1 MSDFSD
7 IERFA
12 RSHAACG
19 GITPNATTQLDGGY
33 LLTLTCSCGASM
45 DRWITPEEAEVPLSF
60 SGAGA
65 APPAPL
71 TAPASA
77 DATPSAPVAR
87 TDLEEVMRQALEAEE
102 AADARIRAAPPAGK
116 PAAPPPVAK
125 PLAAAA
131 PVKAVTPPSVAKP
144 TPPPAAA
151 ARVPIT
157 NLEEAVQRALEAD
170 ASAAAA
176 ESAAARPRQRA
187 APPRLNAAA
196 AVQRALD
203 SQTTTGVAPPATP
216 SRFWFGALVVA
227 LVIGGVVLWLG
238 LRMLEEDARRGTSEG
253 GSTMRAPAPS
263 DAQRAAF
270 ATALGAVRR
279 LSVLDAV
286 PSE

>member
-1 MSDFSD
+1 M
-7 IERFA
+7 
-12 RSHAACG
+12 
-19 GITPNATTQLDGGY
+19 T
-33 LLTLTCSCGASM
+33 
-45 DRWITPEEAEVPLSF
+45 
-60 SGAGA
+60 
-65 APPAPL
+65 
-71 TAPASA
+71 
-77 DATPSAPVAR
+77 
-87 TDLEEVMRQALEAEE
+87 
-102 AADARIRAAPPAGK
+102 
-116 PAAPPPVAK
+116 APPPVAK
-125 PLAAAA
+125 P
-131 PVKAVTPPSVAKP
+131 T
-144 TPPPAAA
+144 AAA

-176 ESAAARPRQRA
+176 ESAAARQRQRA

-203 SQTTTGVAPPATP
+203 SQTTTGAAPPATP

-263 DAQRAAF
+263 DARRAAF